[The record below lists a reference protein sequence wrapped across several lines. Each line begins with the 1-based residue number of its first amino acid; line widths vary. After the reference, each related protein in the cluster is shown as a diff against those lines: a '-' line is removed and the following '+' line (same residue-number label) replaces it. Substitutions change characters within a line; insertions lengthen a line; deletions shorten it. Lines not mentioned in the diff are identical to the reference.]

1 MSTHAGHWGRMLVG
15 MLAAVAASAACSQT
29 YRVTPLGA
37 LPAVPGSFSM
47 GQGINNAGQIA
58 GVVYGAG
65 PRAALW
71 TASTGWRDLGTL
83 PGYEYSVAHA
93 LNDAGVVVGDTRL
106 YGPGT
111 DRAFRWTS
119 GSGMRPLNPL
129 PGDNGSYV
137 HAVNAAGQAAG
148 SSFWSDGSSTRER
161 AAIWDAFGQPMPL
174 PGGYIARG
182 INDAGAVVGQTLTG
196 EAFAWTPGTGMT
208 SLAPPFSDALDIN
221 NAGMVTGSM
230 PGDAFNVRLGFV
242 WTAAGGLN
250 PFPQPDGA
258 PWTDPKALNDAGI
271 VVGSFQFP
279 GWRSFGFVWSQAA
292 GVRPLEELIDPG
304 DPLFGRAIYDAWAI
318 NDKGEITAQA
328 ILPDGSVGILLT
340 PVPEPA
346 AFALLATGLLVLGL
360 RPTRAALSC
369 RCDRRRSS

>member
-1 MSTHAGHWGRMLVG
+1 MGMHAGRWRRVLVG
-15 MLAAVAASAACSQT
+15 VAVAVTACAAWPQT
-29 YRVTPLGA
+29 YRITALGA
-37 LPAVPGSFSM
+37 LPSVPGSFSM

-58 GVVYGAG
+58 GFVYGPG
-65 PRAALW
+65 PRAGLW

-83 PGYEYSVAHA
+83 PGYEYSIAHD

-119 GSGMRPLNPL
+119 GSGLQPLNPL
-129 PGDNGSYV
+129 PGDIGSYAN
-137 HAVNAAGQAAG
+137 AVNATGQAAG
-148 SSFWSDGSSTRER
+148 SSLWSDGSSTRER
-161 AAIWDAFGQPMPL
+161 AVVWDALGQPMPL

-182 INDAGAVVGQTLTG
+182 INDAGTVVGQTLAG
-196 EAFAWTPGTGMT
+196 EAFAWTPETGMT
-208 SLAPPFSDALDIN
+208 SLAPPFSDAYGIN

-230 PGDAFNVRLGFV
+230 AGAAFNVRLGFV
-242 WTAAGGLN
+242 WTAADGLQ

-258 PWTDPKALNDAGI
+258 SWTDPRAITDAGI

-279 GWRSFGFVWSQAA
+279 DGRSFGFVWSQAA
-292 GVRPLEELIDPG
+292 GVRRLEELIDPG

-318 NDKGEITAQA
+318 NDRGEITAQA

-346 AFALLATGLLVLGL
+346 AFALFATGLLGLGL
-360 RPTRAALSC
+360 RRPWAALSC
-369 RCDRRRSS
+369 RCGRRRSS